1 MKNYELLFRGA
12 RHGAVATVEPREGSS
27 VPVVLWEIGAWDEV
41 ALDCYEGYPRLYGK
55 QMMEVEVDGKCQ
67 RVMAYVMTH
76 GREFGIPSEHYAEII
91 REGYRS
97 AGFDVEILEDAIQR
111 GVWTGGKKPAGKPA
125 GHRRCQD
132 GILTD
137 ISMEGGGLVSVS
149 GAVFAVKAALTA
161 MTDERVRTA
170 VLSVTA
176 AICIPFFLIISVMVC
191 SLSGTADHN
200 RQAVFLSFYGSG
212 VSLKMPEEYRSYAQG
227 YAGKLSRPGQGDWED
242 KGRCQG
248 KDAGCKSGKSIFLCA
263 VFRDRAGT
271 YEECRL

>member
-1 MKNYELLFRGA
+1 MGRRTRLYMAYGSNMNLEQMADRCRTAEVVGKGILKNYELLFRGA

-67 RVMAYVMTH
+67 RVMAYVMTP

-97 AGFDVEILEDAIQR
+97 AGFDAEILEDAIQR
-111 GVWTGGKKPAGKPA
+111 AYGLAEKKPAGKPA

-137 ISMEGGGLVSVS
+137 ISMEGEGLC
-149 GAVFAVKAALTA
+149 
-161 MTDERVRTA
+161 R
-170 VLSVTA
+170 
-176 AICIPFFLIISVMVC
+176 
-191 SLSGTADHN
+191 
-200 RQAVFLSFYGSG
+200 Y
-212 VSLKMPEEYRSYAQG
+212 QG
-227 YAGKLSRPGQGDWED
+227 QCLP
-242 KGRCQG
+242 
-248 KDAGCKSGKSIFLCA
+248 
-263 VFRDRAGT
+263 
-271 YEECRL
+271 